1 LPDLEVYS
9 DRGVGVL
16 VLENSFDLPYM
27 KPTLRGIG
35 IRAAD
40 SRIGE

>member
-1 LPDLEVYS
+1 
-9 DRGVGVL
+9 

-27 KPTLRGIG
+27 KPPLRGIG

-40 SRIGE
+40 LRIGE